1 MFYLNQRLVGNSGRG
16 IAFGLVI
23 TLKEINGQNRLE
35 DFIRLCSLR
44 GWLVNRINIENQ
56 IEIFNKTEQDI
67 EFE

>member
-1 MFYLNQRLVGNSGRG
+1 M
-16 IAFGLVI
+16 AFGLVI

-44 GWLVNRINIENQ
+44 GWIVNRINIENQ
-56 IEIFNKTEQDI
+56 IEIFNKAEQDI